1 MSRRAFPAALTKKSE
16 PIVSQILRPRIW
28 VSRPLFGDII
38 DRLRAF
44 FDVEVETE
52 DRSWTPGEVAFK
64 LHEKQGAMLGVADPV
79 TAEVIA
85 QSAQLRAVA
94 NVAVGYDNLDLA
106 ALTAAG
112 IVATNTP
119 DVLNEAV
126 ADFAWAL
133 LLATARRVGE
143 GERYVRAD
151 HWRTPSYNLL
161 LGAEVHGRTLG
172 ILGMGRIGQAIA
184 RRAAGFRMPVIY
196 HNRSRLDPAIER
208 ECNASHAG
216 REELLRAADFLVL
229 VLPLTAQSRHSIGAA
244 ELALMK
250 PSAILV
256 NVARGGII
264 DDAALVEALAG
275 GRLAGAGLD
284 VFENEPA
291 LHPLLPTLD
300 NAVLTP
306 HIASASV
313 DTRRAMTSLAVDNL
327 IAALGFGPNA
337 GRPPNVLNP
346 DALSFRSRSRPDQ
359 TRMDADES
367 G

>member
-1 MSRRAFPAALTKKSE
+1 MSNP
-16 PIVSQILRPRIW
+16 RPRVW
-28 VSRPLFGDII
+28 VSRPLFADIV

-44 FDVEVETE
+44 FDVEIETE
-52 DRSWTPGEVAFK
+52 DRAWTPGEVAFK
-64 LHEKQGAMLGVADPV
+64 LHDKHGAMLGVAEPIDAAV
-79 TAEVIA
+79 VA
-85 QSAQLRAVA
+85 QATRLRAVA
-94 NVAVGYDNLDLA
+94 NVAVGYDNLDVA

-133 LLATARRVGE
+133 LLATARRVGA
-143 GERYVRAD
+143 GERYVRAGN
-151 HWRTPSYNLL
+151 WRSPSYNLL

-184 RRAAGFRMPVIY
+184 RRGAGFRMPVIY
-196 HNRSRLDPAIER
+196 HNRSRLDGATER
-208 ECNASHAG
+208 ECNAVYVG
-216 REELLRAADFLVL
+216 RDDLLRAADFLVL
-229 VLPLTAQSRHSIGAA
+229 VLPLTAQNRHAIGSV
-244 ELALMK
+244 ELGLMK
-250 PSAILV
+250 ASAILV
-256 NVARGGII
+256 NVARGGIV
-264 DDAALVEALAG
+264 DDAALVEALSG

-284 VFENEPA
+284 VFENEPS

-300 NAVLTP
+300 NVVLTP

-346 DALSFRSRSRPDQ
+346 DALRGSVRR
-359 TRMDADES
+359 

>member
-1 MSRRAFPAALTKKSE
+1 MNETTF
-16 PIVSQILRPRIW
+16 RPRVW
-28 VSRPLFGDII
+28 VSRPLFSDII

-52 DRSWTPGEVAFK
+52 DRAWTPGEVAFK
-64 LHEKQGAMLGVADPV
+64 LHDKQGAMLGVADPIDAAV
-79 TAEVIA
+79 VGQAV
-85 QSAQLRAVA
+85 QLRAVA

-151 HWRTPSYNLL
+151 LWRSPSYNLL

-184 RRAAGFRMPVIY
+184 RRGAGFRMRVIY
-196 HNRSRLDPAIER
+196 HNRSRLDGPIER
-208 ECNASHAG
+208 ACNAEYVG
-216 REELLRAADFLVL
+216 REDLLRAADFLVL
-229 VLPLTAQSRHSIGAA
+229 VLPLTAQNRHAIGAP

-256 NVARGGII
+256 NIARGGIV
-264 DDAALVEALAG
+264 DDAALVEALSG

-337 GRPPNVLNP
+337 GHPPNVLNP
-346 DALSFRSRSRPDQ
+346 GVLAGSFRR
-359 TRMDADES
+359 

>member
-1 MSRRAFPAALTKKSE
+1 M
-16 PIVSQILRPRIW
+16 RPRVW
-28 VSRPLFGDII
+28 VSRPLFSDIL

-44 FDVEVETE
+44 FEVEVETE
-52 DRSWTPGEVAFK
+52 DRPWTPGEVAFK
-64 LHEKQGAMLGVADPV
+64 LNDKQGAMLGVSDPV
-79 TAEVIA
+79 TTEVIA
-85 QSAQLRAVA
+85 EAPRLRAVA
-94 NVAVGYDNLDLA
+94 NVGVGYDNLDLA

-133 LLATARRVGE
+133 LLATARRVGA
-143 GERYVRAD
+143 GERYVRAGA
-151 HWRTPSYNLL
+151 WRGPSYNVL

-184 RRAAGFRMPVIY
+184 RRGVGFRMRVLY
-196 HNRSRLDPAIER
+196 HNRSRLEAITER
-208 ECNASHAG
+208 ECNAEYAG
-216 REELLRAADFLVL
+216 RDDLLRSADFLVL
-229 VLPLTAQSRHSIGAA
+229 VLPLTRQTRHSIGAA

-256 NVARGGII
+256 NVARGGIV
-264 DDAALVEALAG
+264 DDAALVEALSG

-300 NAVLTP
+300 NVVLTP

-327 IAALGFGPNA
+327 IAALGCGPNA
-337 GRPPNVLNP
+337 GRPPNVVNP
-346 DALSFRSRSRPDQ
+346 EALGKGFRR
-359 TRMDADES
+359 

>member
-1 MSRRAFPAALTKKSE
+1 MSLGKF
-16 PIVSQILRPRIW
+16 RPRVW
-28 VSRPLFGDII
+28 VSRPLFGDIV
-38 DRLRAF
+38 DRLREF
-44 FDVEVETE
+44 FDIEVETE
-52 DRSWTPGEVAFK
+52 DRPWTPGEVAFK
-64 LHEKQGAMLGVADPV
+64 LHDKQGAMLGVADPV
-79 TAEVIA
+79 TADVVA
-85 QSAQLRAVA
+85 QAPQLRAVA

-151 HWRTPSYNLL
+151 LWRSPSYNLL

-184 RRAAGFRMPVIY
+184 RRGAGFRMPVIY
-196 HNRSRLDPAIER
+196 HNRSRLDAAIER
-208 ECNASHAG
+208 ECNAEYTG
-216 REELLRAADFLVL
+216 RDDLLRKADFLVL
-229 VLPLTAQSRHSIGAA
+229 VLPLTHDNRHAVGAA
-244 ELALMK
+244 ELAMMK

-256 NVARGGII
+256 NVARGGIV
-264 DDAALVEALAG
+264 DDAALVEALSG

-291 LHPLLPTLD
+291 VHPLLPTLD
-300 NAVLTP
+300 NVVLTP

-327 IAALGFGPNA
+327 IAALGCGPNA
-337 GRPPNVLNP
+337 GRPPNVVNP
-346 DALSFRSRSRPDQ
+346 EALGKGVRR
-359 TRMDADES
+359 

>member
-1 MSRRAFPAALTKKSE
+1 
-16 PIVSQILRPRIW
+16 VSQGLFRPRVW

-44 FDVEVETE
+44 FEVEVETE
-52 DRSWTPGEVAFK
+52 ERSWTPGEVAFK
-64 LHEKQGAMLGVADPV
+64 LNNKQGAVLGVADPV
-79 TAEVIA
+79 TAEAIA
-85 QSAQLRAVA
+85 EAPQLRAVA

-151 HWRTPSYNLL
+151 LWRIPSYNLL

-184 RRAAGFRMPVIY
+184 RRAAGFRMPVVY
-196 HNRSRLDPAIER
+196 HNRSRLDAAIET
-208 ECNASHAG
+208 ECNAGYVG
-216 REELLRAADFLVL
+216 RDDLLRAADFLVL
-229 VLPLTAQSRHSIGAA
+229 VLPLTRDNRHAVGAA

-250 PSAILV
+250 PSAMLV
-256 NVARGGII
+256 NVARGGIV
-264 DDAALVEALAG
+264 DDAALVEALSA

-300 NAVLTP
+300 NVVLTP

-346 DALSFRSRSRPDQ
+346 EALRGSFGR
-359 TRMDADES
+359 

>member
-1 MSRRAFPAALTKKSE
+1 
-16 PIVSQILRPRIW
+16 
-28 VSRPLFGDII
+28 LFGDII

-44 FDVEVETE
+44 VDVEVEIE
-52 DRSWTPGEVAFK
+52 ERSWTPGEVAFK
-64 LHEKQGAMLGVADPV
+64 LHDKQGAMLGVADPIDAAV
-79 TAEVIA
+79 VGQA
-85 QSAQLRAVA
+85 AQLRAVA

-133 LLATARRVGE
+133 LLATARRVRRG
-143 GERYVRAD
+143 RAYCARGSLGAVP
-151 HWRTPSYNLL
+151 RTPS
-161 LGAEVHGRTLG
+161 
-172 ILGMGRIGQAIA
+172 A
-184 RRAAGFRMPVIY
+184 RRRGARPHARHSRHGPHRPGPSPARAPVSACGSSITTVRASMR
-196 HNRSRLDPAIER
+196 RSRASATPAYV
-208 ECNASHAG
+208 G

-229 VLPLTAQSRHSIGAA
+229 VLPLTRDNRHAIGAA

-250 PSAILV
+250 PSAMLV
-256 NVARGGII
+256 NVARGGIV
-264 DDAALVEALAG
+264 DDAALVEALSA

-300 NAVLTP
+300 NVVLTP

-327 IAALGFGPNA
+327 IAALGFGPHA

-346 DALSFRSRSRPDQ
+346 AALARQ
-359 TRMDADES
+359 T
-367 G
+367 

>member
-1 MSRRAFPAALTKKSE
+1 
-16 PIVSQILRPRIW
+16 VSNLRPRVW
-28 VSRPLFGDII
+28 VSRPLFGDIV

-44 FDVEVETE
+44 FEVEIETE
-52 DRSWTPGEVAFK
+52 DRAWTPGEVAFK
-64 LHEKQGAMLGVADPV
+64 LDDKQGAMLGVADPIDAAV
-79 TAEVIA
+79 VMQA
-85 QSAQLRAVA
+85 AQLRAVA

-112 IVATNTP
+112 VVATNTP

-151 HWRTPSYNLL
+151 LWRSPSYNLL

-184 RRAAGFRMPVIY
+184 RRSAGFRMRVIY
-196 HNRSRLDPAIER
+196 HNRSRLDGPIER
-208 ECNASHAG
+208 ECNAEYVG
-216 REELLRAADFLVL
+216 RDDLLRKADFLVL
-229 VLPLTAQSRHSIGAA
+229 VLPLTAQNRHAIGSA

-256 NVARGGII
+256 NVARGGIV
-264 DDAALVEALAG
+264 DDAALVEALSG

-291 LHPLLPTLD
+291 LHPLLPALD
-300 NAVLTP
+300 NVVLTP

-337 GRPPNVLNP
+337 GHPPNVLNP
-346 DALSFRSRSRPDQ
+346 DALHGSFRR
-359 TRMDADES
+359 

>member
-1 MSRRAFPAALTKKSE
+1 MAAGKS
-16 PIVSQILRPRIW
+16 RPRVW
-28 VSRPLFGDII
+28 VSRPLFGDIV
-38 DRLRAF
+38 DRLREF
-44 FDVEVETE
+44 FDVEVEAQ
-52 DRSWTPGEVAFK
+52 DRAWTPGEVASR
-64 LHEKQGAMLGVADPV
+64 LHDKHGAVLGVADPV
-79 TAEVIA
+79 NAAVIA
-85 QSAQLRAVA
+85 QAPQLRAVA
-94 NVAVGYDNLDLA
+94 NVAVGYDNLDLP

-112 IVATNTP
+112 VVATNTP

-143 GERYVRAD
+143 GERYVRAGR
-151 HWRTPSYNLL
+151 WRSPSYNLL

-184 RRAAGFRMPVIY
+184 RRGAGFRMPVIY
-196 HNRSRLDPAIER
+196 HNRSRLDAAIER
-208 ECNASHAG
+208 ECNAEYVG
-216 REELLRAADFLVL
+216 RDDLLRAADFLVL
-229 VLPLTAQSRHSIGAA
+229 VLPLTRESRHAIGAA

-256 NVARGGII
+256 NIARGGIV
-264 DDAALVEALAG
+264 DDAALVAALSA
-275 GRLAGAGLD
+275 GRLAAAGLD

-300 NAVLTP
+300 NVVLTP

-327 IAALGFGPNA
+327 IAALDCGPNA
-337 GRPPNVLNP
+337 GRPPNVVNP
-346 DALSFRSRSRPDQ
+346 EALRKSVRR
-359 TRMDADES
+359 

>member
-1 MSRRAFPAALTKKSE
+1 M
-16 PIVSQILRPRIW
+16 RPRVW
-28 VSRPLFGDII
+28 VSRPLFSDIV
-38 DRLRAF
+38 DRLREF
-44 FDVEVETE
+44 FDVEMEAL
-52 DRSWTPGEVAFK
+52 DRAWTPAEVARK
-64 LHEKQGAMLGVADPV
+64 LHDKQGAVLGVADPV
-79 TAEVIA
+79 DAAAIA
-85 QSAQLRAVA
+85 QAPQLRALA
-94 NVAVGYDNLDLA
+94 NVAVGYDNLDVA

-143 GERYVRAD
+143 GERYVRAGN
-151 HWRTPSYNLL
+151 WRTPSYNLL

-196 HNRSRLDPAIER
+196 HNRSRLDAEIER
-208 ECNASHAG
+208 DCNAAYVG
-216 REELLRAADFLVL
+216 RDELLRGADFLVL
-229 VLPLTAQSRHSIGAA
+229 VLPLTPENRHAIGAK
-244 ELALMK
+244 ELAQMK

-256 NVARGGII
+256 NIARGGIV
-264 DDAALVEALAG
+264 DDSALAAALSG

-284 VFENEPA
+284 VFEHEPA
-291 LHPLLPTLD
+291 LHPALLALD

-306 HIASASV
+306 HIASASI

-327 IAALGFGPNA
+327 IAALGFGPRA

-346 DALSFRSRSRPDQ
+346 DAMHLSFRRGSNADQ
-359 TRMDADES
+359 NADKR

>member
-1 MSRRAFPAALTKKSE
+1 MAAGKS
-16 PIVSQILRPRIW
+16 RPRVW
-28 VSRPLFGDII
+28 VSRPLFGDIV
-38 DRLRAF
+38 DRLREF
-44 FDVEVETE
+44 FDVEVEAE
-52 DRSWTPGEVAFK
+52 DRAWTPGEAASR
-64 LHEKQGAMLGVADPV
+64 LHDKHGAVLGVADPV
-79 TAEVIA
+79 NAAVIA
-85 QSAQLRAVA
+85 QAPQLRAVA
-94 NVAVGYDNLDLA
+94 NVAVGYDNLDLP
-106 ALTAAG
+106 ALTAASV
-112 IVATNTP
+112 VATNTP

-143 GERYVRAD
+143 GERYVRAGR
-151 HWRTPSYNLL
+151 WRSPSYNLL

-184 RRAAGFRMPVIY
+184 RRGAGFRMPVIY
-196 HNRSRLDPAIER
+196 HNRSRLDAAIER
-208 ECNASHAG
+208 ECNAEYVG
-216 REELLRAADFLVL
+216 RDDLLRAADFLVL
-229 VLPLTAQSRHSIGAA
+229 VLPLTRESRHAIGAA

-256 NVARGGII
+256 NIARGGIV
-264 DDAALVEALAG
+264 DDAALVAALSA
-275 GRLAGAGLD
+275 GRLAAAGLD

-300 NAVLTP
+300 NVVLTP

-327 IAALGFGPNA
+327 IAALDCGPNA
-337 GRPPNVLNP
+337 GRPPNVVNP
-346 DALSFRSRSRPDQ
+346 EALRKSVRR
-359 TRMDADES
+359 

>member
-1 MSRRAFPAALTKKSE
+1 
-16 PIVSQILRPRIW
+16 VSDGRSRPRVW

-38 DRLRAF
+38 DRLREF
-44 FDVEVETE
+44 FDVEMETQ
-52 DRSWTPGEVAFK
+52 DRAWTPDEVARR
-64 LHEKQGAMLGVADPV
+64 LHDKDGAVLGVADPV
-79 TAEVIA
+79 NANVIA
-85 QSAQLRAVA
+85 QAPQLRALA
-94 NVAVGYDNLDLA
+94 NVAVGYDNLDLV

-143 GERYVRAD
+143 GERYVRAGR
-151 HWRTPSYNLL
+151 WRSPSYNLL

-184 RRAAGFRMPVIY
+184 RRGAGFRMPVIY
-196 HNRSRLDPAIER
+196 HNRSRLDAAIER
-208 ECNASHAG
+208 DCNAEYAS
-216 REELLRAADFLVL
+216 RDDLLRAVDFLVL
-229 VLPLTAQSRHSIGAA
+229 VLPLTAANRHAIGAD

-256 NVARGGII
+256 NIARGGIV
-264 DDAALVEALAG
+264 DDAALVAALTA
-275 GRLAGAGLD
+275 GRLRAAGLD

-291 LHPLLPTLD
+291 LHPQLPTLD
-300 NAVLTP
+300 NVVLTP

-327 IAALGFGPNA
+327 IAALGSGPSA
-337 GRPPNVLNP
+337 GRPPNVVNP
-346 DALSFRSRSRPDQ
+346 EALRKSVRR
-359 TRMDADES
+359 

>member
-1 MSRRAFPAALTKKSE
+1 M
-16 PIVSQILRPRIW
+16 RPRVW

-44 FDVEVETE
+44 FDVEIETE

-64 LHEKQGAMLGVADPV
+64 LHDKQGAMLGVADPV

-85 QSAQLRAVA
+85 QSPQLRAVA

-133 LLATARRVGE
+133 LLATARRIGE
-143 GERYVRAD
+143 GERYVRTD
-151 HWRTPSYNLL
+151 QWRSPSYNLL

-184 RRAAGFRMPVIY
+184 RRGAGFRMRVIY
-196 HNRSRLDPAIER
+196 HNRSRLEAITER
-208 ECNASHAG
+208 ECNAEYVG
-216 REELLRAADFLVL
+216 RDELLRKADFLVL
-229 VLPLTAQSRHSIGAA
+229 VLPLTRHSRHAIGTA

-256 NVARGGII
+256 NVARGGIV

-275 GRLAGAGLD
+275 RRLAGAGLD

-300 NAVLTP
+300 NVVLTP

-327 IAALGFGPNA
+327 IAALGCGPNA
-337 GRPPNVLNP
+337 GRPPNVVNP
-346 DALSFRSRSRPDQ
+346 EALGGIRR
-359 TRMDADES
+359 

>member
-1 MSRRAFPAALTKKSE
+1 V
-16 PIVSQILRPRIW
+16 VSTRDIRPRVW

-38 DRLRAF
+38 DRLREF
-44 FDVEVETE
+44 FDVEMETQ
-52 DRSWTPGEVAFK
+52 DRAWTPAEVARR
-64 LHEKQGAMLGVADPV
+64 LHDKHGAVLGVADPV
-79 TAEVIA
+79 DAAAIA
-85 QSAQLRAVA
+85 QAAQLRALA

-112 IVATNTP
+112 IIATNTP

-143 GERYVRAD
+143 GERYVRAG
-151 HWRTPSYNLL
+151 HWRSPSYNLL

-184 RRAAGFRMPVIY
+184 RRGAGFRMPVIY
-196 HNRSRLDPAIER
+196 HNRSRLDAAIER
-208 ECNASHAG
+208 DCNAEYVGHDD
-216 REELLRAADFLVL
+216 LLRAADFLVL
-229 VLPLTAQSRHSIGAA
+229 VLPLTRENRHAIGAA
-244 ELALMK
+244 ELARMK
-250 PSAILV
+250 SSAILV
-256 NVARGGII
+256 NIARGGIV
-264 DDAALVEALAG
+264 DDAALVAALTA
-275 GRLAGAGLD
+275 GRLAAAGLD

-300 NAVLTP
+300 NVVLTP

-313 DTRRAMTSLAVDNL
+313 ATRRAMTSLAVDNL
-327 IAALGFGPNA
+327 IAALGFGPDA

-346 DALSFRSRSRPDQ
+346 DGLAGRQRP
-359 TRMDADES
+359 

>member
-1 MSRRAFPAALTKKSE
+1 MSESNQRQR
-16 PIVSQILRPRIW
+16 VW
-28 VSRPLFGDII
+28 VSRPLFGDIV

-44 FDVEVETE
+44 FDVEAETQ
-52 DRSWTPGEVAFK
+52 DRAWTPGEVAFK
-64 LHEKQGAMLGVADPV
+64 LHDKQGAMLGVADPV
-79 TAEVIA
+79 TADVISQA
-85 QSAQLRAVA
+85 PQLRAVA

-143 GERYVRAD
+143 GERYVRANL
-151 HWRTPSYNLL
+151 WRSPSYNLL

-184 RRAAGFRMPVIY
+184 RRGAGFGMPVIY
-196 HNRSRLDPAIER
+196 HNRSRLDGPIER
-208 ECNASHAG
+208 ECRAEYVS
-216 REELLRAADFLVL
+216 RDDLLRKADFLVL
-229 VLPLTAQSRHSIGAA
+229 VLPLTAQNRHAIGTA
-244 ELALMK
+244 ELAMMK
-250 PSAILV
+250 RSAILV
-256 NVARGGII
+256 NVARGGIV
-264 DDAALVEALAG
+264 DDAALVEALSG

-346 DALSFRSRSRPDQ
+346 EALRGSFGR
-359 TRMDADES
+359 

>member
-1 MSRRAFPAALTKKSE
+1 
-16 PIVSQILRPRIW
+16 
-28 VSRPLFGDII
+28 
-38 DRLRAF
+38 
-44 FDVEVETE
+44 
-52 DRSWTPGEVAFK
+52 
-64 LHEKQGAMLGVADPV
+64 MLGVADPV
-79 TAEVIA
+79 TAEAIA
-85 QSAQLRAVA
+85 QAPQLRAVA
-94 NVAVGYDNLDLA
+94 NVAVGYDNLDVA

-133 LLATARRVGE
+133 LLATARRIGE

-151 HWRTPSYNLL
+151 LWRSPSYNLL

-184 RRAAGFRMPVIY
+184 RRGAGFRMRVIY
-196 HNRSRLDPAIER
+196 HNRSRLEAITER
-208 ECNASHAG
+208 ECNAEYVG
-216 REELLRAADFLVL
+216 RDDLLRAADFLVL
-229 VLPLTAQSRHSIGAA
+229 VLPLTAQSRHAIGAA

-250 PSAILV
+250 SSAILV
-256 NVARGGII
+256 NIARGGIV
-264 DDAALVEALAG
+264 DDAALVEALSG

-284 VFENEPA
+284 VFESEPA

-300 NAVLTP
+300 NVVLTP

-327 IAALGFGPNA
+327 IAAMGCGPNA
-337 GRPPNVLNP
+337 GRPPNVVNP
-346 DALSFRSRSRPDQ
+346 ETLGKGFRR
-359 TRMDADES
+359 